1 MGMADLFTY
10 AKLMLEAQRRNV
22 PASLARQALEDAIV
36 EGIYTVIGIT
46 EDGDFIYKRVPREE
60 RAPLLGI

>member
-10 AKLMLEAQRRNV
+10 AGLMLEAQRRNV
-22 PASLARQALEDAIV
+22 PATLAARALEDAVV
-36 EGIYTVIGIT
+36 EGVYTVIGIT

>member
-1 MGMADLFTY
+1 MGVADLFTY
-10 AKLMLEAQRRNV
+10 AKLMLEAERRNV
-22 PASLARQALEDAIV
+22 APALAHRALEDAVV

-60 RAPLLGI
+60 REPLLGI